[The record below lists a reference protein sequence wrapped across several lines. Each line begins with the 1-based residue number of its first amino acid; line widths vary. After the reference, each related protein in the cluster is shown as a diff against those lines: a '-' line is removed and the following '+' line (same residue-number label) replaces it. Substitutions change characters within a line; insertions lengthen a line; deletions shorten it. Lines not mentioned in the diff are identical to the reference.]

1 MLNTTTHE
9 TPAVFI
15 SGDKDGRRIEFAA
28 DAAASAA
35 LARLMA
41 QNRSIRLPLPADPD
55 AALPRPFAF
64 LQLIC
69 ADASGG
75 LLSVGISDSGDTICL
90 TGDAAYAKLIAAL
103 EYFSTAAHR
112 RATISILMP
121 PHATACSTPPPR
133 HWYSSACRAALRPS
147 ENSRQNR

>member
-103 EYFSTAAHR
+103 EYFFDSGAQAGDHFHLDAAARDSLLH
-112 RATISILMP
+112 
-121 PHATACSTPPPR
+121 
-133 HWYSSACRAALRPS
+133 SAAPALIFVCL
-147 ENSRQNR
+147 